1 FKIISTKGS
10 IELAAAEE
18 ILATAGGSYIKIN
31 KSGIEHGTPGTWFAW
46 AATHGKP
53 SEKSLSVA
61 HLPKN
66 YNVQHVLQDD
76 EGKPYKNHKYI
87 AWQENGQTI
96 EGVTDSEG
104 KTKVLYSAT
113 PEEYQVRLIFKDEGK

>member
-66 YNVQHVLQDD
+66 YARKFEFKD
-76 EGKPYKNHKYI
+76 
-87 AWQENGQTI
+87 ENGNALVNKKYVVYK
-96 EGVTDSEG
+96 ESGEAVRGVTDGEG
-104 KTKVLYSAT
+104 KTQTFYSPAV
-113 PEEYQVRLIFKDEGK
+113 EELTAHLILEVKP